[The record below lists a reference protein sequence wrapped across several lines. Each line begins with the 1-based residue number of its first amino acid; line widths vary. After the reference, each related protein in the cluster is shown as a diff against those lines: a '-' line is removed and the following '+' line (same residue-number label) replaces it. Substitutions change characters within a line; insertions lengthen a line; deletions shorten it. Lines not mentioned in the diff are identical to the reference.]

1 MRFFPCVVK
10 TQMLWLSFGIN
21 SKKSVT
27 NIDKLGYSRCKDI
40 LGIGS
45 WKFFYEYYAFQQH
58 MLSFSSN
65 KSKLNEI
72 PADTVV
78 PSLFSPKLYKRID
91 QLTITI
97 HEKCSAFS
105 LDFLE
110 ENTLWWK
117 RPDIDCTLHCI
128 ALQLISS
135 RNHCCRNNVEHL
147 AAIELSMLTAKWLV
161 STT

>member
-27 NIDKLGYSRCKDI
+27 NIDKLGYSRCKDN
-40 LGIGS
+40 LGIGL

-78 PSLFSPKLYKRID
+78 PSLFPPNYIKELTSWQSLFMKNVVHSLWTFLKRTLCDERDPISIVHCIV
-91 QLTITI
+91 L
-97 HEKCSAFS
+97 HCSSFHREIIVVVIM
-105 LDFLE
+105 L
-110 ENTLWWK
+110 NTL
-117 RPDIDCTLHCI
+117 L
-128 ALQLISS
+128 L
-135 RNHCCRNNVEHL
+135 
-147 AAIELSMLTAKWLV
+147 
-161 STT
+161 